1 VSRPQLSFHA
11 FSAQLPARRT
21 HRKLHFACCK
31 IFHFR
36 GQTGHRLTFAH
47 THMPTLADAVR
58 GQRRQG
64 CHPQPF
70 RMQLAFGK
78 TRGKNFLARLGQQTH
93 AFIRPEGGGAGG
105 KLPEARK

>member
-1 VSRPQLSFHA
+1 
-11 FSAQLPARRT
+11 
-21 HRKLHFACCK
+21 
-31 IFHFR
+31 
-36 GQTGHRLTFAH
+36 
-47 THMPTLADAVR
+47 MPTLADAVR